1 MQGFGDTGQTT
12 QQARGSM
19 GLPESTNLEVGNVPV
34 EVQKNA
40 IANFLTQCEKEL
52 RERNRERAVQFLA
65 RAARRIQALPDMASR
80 NEFQEQYHN
89 LERNV
94 HLIQLFP
101 RAAKPFERRTKIY
114 TKETMDPIAYSCFHK
129 ISRYMRTNVF
139 IKELNIPVQ
148 IEFDERDDVA
158 LHGIVLIGDAPQTY
172 ARFWIDSGESNVKW
186 AVLDRMCTL
195 RSVHVSR
202 QKGHAV
208 YMLNSLVYY
217 LDSIAAKANLHV
229 LVVHVP
235 IKSSLPIVD
244 TLLAKGFRF
253 VLSHEAYQQR
263 KSSSSASLF
272 YFEGDRMRLNTVHLY
287 FPLPNIPEE
296 RVRMDLEEIR
306 KAEQRQ
312 IAISQ
317 DPENIKRQREVFMR
331 ARKRYEEYKRQQE
344 LAQHQDQDGDTTSGN
359 DDKEVM
365 DQ

>member
-1 MQGFGDTGQTT
+1 
-12 QQARGSM
+12 
-19 GLPESTNLEVGNVPV
+19 
-34 EVQKNA
+34 
-40 IANFLTQCEKEL
+40 
-52 RERNRERAVQFLA
+52 
-65 RAARRIQALPDMASR
+65 
-80 NEFQEQYHN
+80 
-89 LERNV
+89 
-94 HLIQLFP
+94 
-101 RAAKPFERRTKIY
+101 
-114 TKETMDPIAYSCFHK
+114 
-129 ISRYMRTNVF
+129 
-139 IKELNIPVQ
+139 
-148 IEFDERDDVA
+148 
-158 LHGIVLIGDAPQTY
+158 
-172 ARFWIDSGESNVKW
+172 
-186 AVLDRMCTL
+186 
-195 RSVHVSR
+195 
-202 QKGHAV
+202 
-208 YMLNSLVYY
+208 